1 MIARDGLSW
10 LELASPNFL
19 VVKLVSAT
27 AGTNWTDR
35 GEHDLAVIIF
45 SLGLD

>member
-10 LELASPNFL
+10 LELACPDFIM
-19 VVKLVSAT
+19 VKLVSTT
-27 AGTNWTDR
+27 AGTHWTDR
-35 GEHDLAVIIF
+35 CEHDLAVIIF